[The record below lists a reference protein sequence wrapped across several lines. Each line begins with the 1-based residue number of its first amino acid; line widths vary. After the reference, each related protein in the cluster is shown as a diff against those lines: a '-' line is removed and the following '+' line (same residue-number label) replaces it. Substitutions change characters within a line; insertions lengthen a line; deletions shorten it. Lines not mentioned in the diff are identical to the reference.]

1 PEARAFSTAALLLA
15 GTLLAF
21 ASASADET
29 PQQKL
34 GVVERELERGRTQQ
48 EQLTRQADALAQE
61 LQALRT
67 EGVRAAERVQA
78 REATLATLEAQM
90 QSLATEEAQRQA
102 RIARDRAHEAGL
114 LAALA
119 RLALNP
125 PEVLALGPLAPEDAV
140 RTGILLGNTV
150 PRLRSE
156 AHSL

>member
-90 QSLATEEAQRQA
+90 QSLATEEAQRQGGGGRGPGPA
-102 RIARDRAHEAGL
+102 AGGAPAPAPPPPPPPPAPGPSPP
-114 LAALA
+114 AA
-119 RLALNP
+119 
-125 PEVLALGPLAPEDAV
+125 
-140 RTGILLGNTV
+140 
-150 PRLRSE
+150 
-156 AHSL
+156 